1 MRDIKELMEKYEEIW
16 FVVPEGYR
24 ERFAKNLT
32 ELKFRWIGRPF
43 RKPIKPEK
51 LAEAPYIGITSKN
64 RTLGYVRGM
73 CWAASFNG
81 NGVLDQN
88 DNVVDLVHVDYG
100 KFYDGNEDFLITDV
114 KCPDCWKNGH
124 ARIFR

>member
-1 MRDIKELMEKYEEIW
+1 MR
-16 FVVPEGYR
+16 
-24 ERFAKNLT
+24 
-32 ELKFRWIGRPF
+32 
-43 RKPIKPEK
+43 
-51 LAEAPYIGITSKN
+51 EAPYIGITSSN
-64 RTLGYVRGM
+64 RTLGYVSGM

-100 KFYDGNEDFLITDV
+100 KFYDGKDDYFITDV
-114 KCPDCWKNGH
+114 KCPDCWKKGH